1 MKYSSKIVWIVW
13 ATAVLLWTSCE
24 EEIFID
30 LPNIKDKIVVEGYIE
45 TGLPPYVIL
54 TRSQPFFGGLDL
66 NDLGSYFIR
75 DARVVVYSETDSV
88 ELVQYDRLVL
98 SLLPQE
104 LLQELARQFGL
115 EIETIDDIPDIVIYT
130 VDPNAPFFVGEVNRS
145 YRLKIEV
152 DDKVLTSTTH
162 IPYPVQFDSMYIQ
175 AHPNPDNDTLVQL
188 WGRMKDP
195 DTLGNYYRY
204 FTRTSESPWLTS
216 FTTVFD
222 DAFVNGREF
231 PIFIP
236 KGISLRQRSD
246 GDFNQDTYGYWK
258 KTDTCYVKLST
269 IDKPHYLFWR
279 TLEADR
285 GSQGNPFGSFVVVK
299 TNIEGGGIGVWGGYA
314 STINVYIPEP

>member
-145 YRLKIEV
+145 YRLKV
-152 DDKVLTSTTH
+152 
-162 IPYPVQFDSMYIQ
+162 
-175 AHPNPDNDTLVQL
+175 
-188 WGRMKDP
+188 
-195 DTLGNYYRY
+195 
-204 FTRTSESPWLTS
+204 
-216 FTTVFD
+216 
-222 DAFVNGREF
+222 
-231 PIFIP
+231 
-236 KGISLRQRSD
+236 
-246 GDFNQDTYGYWK
+246 
-258 KTDTCYVKLST
+258 
-269 IDKPHYLFWR
+269 
-279 TLEADR
+279 EAR
-285 GSQGNPFGSFVVVK
+285 
-299 TNIEGGGIGVWGGYA
+299 
-314 STINVYIPEP
+314 